1 MEIFNYLRKKKFFV
15 NFYFYKLHLQP
26 IFKENGFKT
35 GMYPNAESYA
45 KEALSIPIYPDLSKK
60 KIENFIKILKNFIS

>member
-1 MEIFNYLRKKKFFV
+1 MEIFNYLRKKSLCKFTLLSITFAADL
-15 NFYFYKLHLQP
+15 K
-26 IFKENGFKT
+26 NGFKT

-45 KEALSIPIYPDLSKK
+45 KEALSIPIYPDLE